1 MLWRVRI
8 SLNQSQLDAA
18 RVPLQDR
25 VEGSRFTVAC
35 GELSP
40 GLFTFVPLACHSC
53 CGRVLCCA
61 STQVLPSFS
70 LPPPCPCVVVHT

>member
-1 MLWRVRI
+1 MLWHVRI

-40 GLFTFVPLACHSC
+40 GLFTFVLLACHSC

-61 STQVLPSFS
+61 FTQVLPSFS
-70 LPPPCPCVVVHT
+70 LPPPCPCAVVHT